1 MSVPSTSSIQVS
13 QLKEIIDK
21 LPEEYRKAMNFGIV
35 VEVGNLNN
43 KLKGQ
48 IYDAK
53 KEELIEKLSTQINF
67 TVSKALLD
75 KKYEIIKKDIIFY
88 KNAYESEAANINK
101 LIEATNKLNRE
112 LYKPLK
118 DIKISIN
125 QHLDEFGKNIENLKI
140 PHDGISKGVDSIKKN
155 QIEND
160 KKKEFEEKKSELD
173 KSMDSYRMKALEFF
187 EDYNKMNKDLTN
199 NINDFLDSFI
209 ELKNNI
215 GNLKEEINK
224 GFGIFENISPQL
236 ENLDDQENIRKL
248 TADLLFPLTEITK
261 LISIAKNKI
270 DDIVGGENKDEN
282 ENENKDE
289 IKDKNNDKNKHKIK
303 LPVEGKEKKEIN
315 DLGNTMIQICTD
327 LKSKAN
333 NISERINEL
342 RMKINL
348 TPVKLPPIELKE
360 PDVKNINNNIEK
372 MIDELEKTK
381 KENENIQDEV
391 LKRTKDFL
399 NQTRLDILFII
410 DCTNSVNLYLEE
422 IKSNFTNMI
431 QNIQTTCPMATIY
444 IGFIGYL
451 DFIDLMLDSKYI
463 DIELTKDIKS
473 IKEQIENL
481 KSHGGG
487 DIAEDIA
494 GAFDMALKK
503 DWQGISRFAILA
515 ADAPCHGVEFHG
527 RANDKNYDNYP
538 EGDPEKRDIKEFVRK
553 FAENNISLFC
563 AKFSDDT
570 DMMFD
575 IFRKEYNKGIKE
587 GAHCE
592 FTTEK
597 CEDLC
602 EIIIQK
608 ATQVYQVNRK
618 EE

>member
-112 LYKPLK
+112 LYTPLK
-118 DIKISIN
+118 DIKISIQ
-125 QHLDEFGKNIENLKI
+125 QHLKEFGKNIENLKI
-140 PHDGISKGVDSIKKN
+140 PHDGISKGVESIKNN

-173 KSMDSYRMKALEFF
+173 KSMDLYKMKAIEFF
-187 EDYNKMNKDLTN
+187 EDYNKMNKDLTE

-248 TADLLFPLTEITK
+248 TADLLFPLDSITK
-261 LISIAKNKI
+261 LISKSQKQI
-270 DDIVGGENKDEN
+270 DDLVKDGNKDENKDEN
-282 ENENKDE
+282 KD
-289 IKDKNNDKNKHKIK
+289 IIK
-303 LPVEGKEKKEIN
+303 LPNKGKEKKEIN

-327 LKSKAN
+327 LKSKAT
-333 NISERINEL
+333 NISEKINEL

-348 TPVKLPPIELKE
+348 NPLEVPPIELKE

-463 DIELTKDIKS
+463 NIELTKDIKS
-473 IKEQIENL
+473 ITEQIENL

-494 GAFDMALKK
+494 GAFDMALNKE
-503 DWQGISRFAILA
+503 WQGISRFAILA

-527 RANDKNYDNYP
+527 RANDKNYDNY
-538 EGDPEKRDIKEFVRK
+538 
-553 FAENNISLFC
+553 
-563 AKFSDDT
+563 
-570 DMMFD
+570 
-575 IFRKEYNKGIKE
+575 
-587 GAHCE
+587 
-592 FTTEK
+592 
-597 CEDLC
+597 
-602 EIIIQK
+602 
-608 ATQVYQVNRK
+608 
-618 EE
+618 

>member
-118 DIKISIN
+118 DIKISIQ
-125 QHLDEFGKNIENLKI
+125 QHLKEFGKNIENLKI
-140 PHDGISKGVDSIKKN
+140 PHDGISKGVESIKNN

-173 KSMDSYRMKALEFF
+173 KSMDLYKMKAIEFF
-187 EDYNKMNKDLTN
+187 EDYNKMNTDLTE

-248 TADLLFPLTEITK
+248 TADLLFPLDSITK
-261 LISIAKNKI
+261 LISKSQKQI
-270 DDIVGGENKDEN
+270 DDLVKDGNKDENKDEN
-282 ENENKDE
+282 KD
-289 IKDKNNDKNKHKIK
+289 IIK
-303 LPVEGKEKKEIN
+303 LPNKKKEKKEIN

-327 LKSKAN
+327 LKSKAT

-348 TPVKLPPIELKE
+348 TPVEVPPIELKE

-463 DIELTKDIKS
+463 NIELTTDIKS
-473 IKEQIENL
+473 ITEQIENL

-494 GAFDMALKK
+494 GAFDMALNKE
-503 DWQGISRFAILA
+503 WQGISRFAILA

-538 EGDPEKRDIKEFVRK
+538 EGDPDKRDIKEFVRK

>member
-1 MSVPSTSSIQVS
+1 
-13 QLKEIIDK
+13 
-21 LPEEYRKAMNFGIV
+21 
-35 VEVGNLNN
+35 
-43 KLKGQ
+43 
-48 IYDAK
+48 
-53 KEELIEKLSTQINF
+53 
-67 TVSKALLD
+67 
-75 KKYEIIKKDIIFY
+75 
-88 KNAYESEAANINK
+88 
-101 LIEATNKLNRE
+101 
-112 LYKPLK
+112 
-118 DIKISIN
+118 
-125 QHLDEFGKNIENLKI
+125 
-140 PHDGISKGVDSIKKN
+140 
-155 QIEND
+155 
-160 KKKEFEEKKSELD
+160 
-173 KSMDSYRMKALEFF
+173 
-187 EDYNKMNKDLTN
+187 
-199 NINDFLDSFI
+199 
-209 ELKNNI
+209 
-215 GNLKEEINK
+215 
-224 GFGIFENISPQL
+224 
-236 ENLDDQENIRKL
+236 
-248 TADLLFPLTEITK
+248 
-261 LISIAKNKI
+261 
-270 DDIVGGENKDEN
+270 
-282 ENENKDE
+282 
-289 IKDKNNDKNKHKIK
+289 
-303 LPVEGKEKKEIN
+303 
-315 DLGNTMIQICTD
+315 MIQICTD

-463 DIELTKDIKS
+463 NIELTKDIKS
-473 IKEQIENL
+473 ITEQIENL
-481 KSHGGG
+481 KSQGGG

-538 EGDPEKRDIKEFVRK
+538 EGDPYKRDIKEFVRK
-553 FAENNISLFC
+553 FAEKNISLFC

>member
-1 MSVPSTSSIQVS
+1 MSVPSTSSIKVS

-140 PHDGISKGVDSIKKN
+140 PHDGISEGVDSIKKN

-187 EDYNKMNKDLTN
+187 EDYDKMNKDLTN

-236 ENLDDQENIRKL
+236 ENLDGQENIRKL
-248 TADLLFPLTEITK
+248 TADLLFPLYKITELMSK
-261 LISIAKNKI
+261 R
-270 DDIVGGENKDEN
+270 
-282 ENENKDE
+282 
-289 IKDKNNDKNKHKIK
+289 
-303 LPVEGKEKKEIN
+303 
-315 DLGNTMIQICTD
+315 QI
-327 LKSKAN
+327 
-333 NISERINEL
+333 
-342 RMKINL
+342 
-348 TPVKLPPIELKE
+348 P
-360 PDVKNINNNIEK
+360 
-372 MIDELEKTK
+372 
-381 KENENIQDEV
+381 
-391 LKRTKDFL
+391 
-399 NQTRLDILFII
+399 
-410 DCTNSVNLYLEE
+410 
-422 IKSNFTNMI
+422 
-431 QNIQTTCPMATIY
+431 
-444 IGFIGYL
+444 
-451 DFIDLMLDSKYI
+451 I
-463 DIELTKDIKS
+463 DIFS
-473 IKEQIENL
+473 N
-481 KSHGGG
+481 
-487 DIAEDIA
+487 
-494 GAFDMALKK
+494 KK
-503 DWQGISRFAILA
+503 
-515 ADAPCHGVEFHG
+515 
-527 RANDKNYDNYP
+527 K
-538 EGDPEKRDIKEFVRK
+538 
-553 FAENNISLFC
+553 
-563 AKFSDDT
+563 
-570 DMMFD
+570 
-575 IFRKEYNKGIKE
+575 
-587 GAHCE
+587 
-592 FTTEK
+592 
-597 CEDLC
+597 
-602 EIIIQK
+602 
-608 ATQVYQVNRK
+608 
-618 EE
+618 

>member
-1 MSVPSTSSIQVS
+1 MSVPSTSSIKVS

-118 DIKISIN
+118 DIKISIH
-125 QHLDEFGKNIENLKI
+125 QHLKEFGKNIENLKI
-140 PHDGISKGVDSIKKN
+140 PHDGISKGVESIKNN

-173 KSMDSYRMKALEFF
+173 KSMDLYKMKAIEFF
-187 EDYNKMNKDLTN
+187 EDYNKMNKDLTE

-224 GFGIFENISPQL
+224 GFKSQK
-236 ENLDDQENIRKL
+236 Q
-248 TADLLFPLTEITK
+248 
-261 LISIAKNKI
+261 I
-270 DDIVGGENKDEN
+270 DDLVKDGNKDENKDEN
-282 ENENKDE
+282 KD
-289 IKDKNNDKNKHKIK
+289 IIK
-303 LPVEGKEKKEIN
+303 LPNKGKEKKEIN

-327 LKSKAN
+327 LKSKAT
-333 NISERINEL
+333 NISEKINEL

-348 TPVKLPPIELKE
+348 NPLEVPPIELKE

-463 DIELTKDIKS
+463 NIELTKDIKS
-473 IKEQIENL
+473 ITEQIENL

-494 GAFDMALKK
+494 GAFYMALKK

>member
-1 MSVPSTSSIQVS
+1 MSSISTSSIKVS

-112 LYKPLK
+112 LYTPLK
-118 DIKISIN
+118 DIKISIQ
-125 QHLDEFGKNIENLKI
+125 QHLKEFGKNIENLKI
-140 PHDGISKGVDSIKKN
+140 PHDGISKGVESIKNN

-173 KSMDSYRMKALEFF
+173 KSMDLYKMKAIEFF
-187 EDYNKMNKDLTN
+187 EDYNKMNKDLTE

-248 TADLLFPLTEITK
+248 TADLLFPLDSITK
-261 LISIAKNKI
+261 LISKSQKQI
-270 DDIVGGENKDEN
+270 DDLVKDGNKDENKDEN
-282 ENENKDE
+282 KD
-289 IKDKNNDKNKHKIK
+289 IIK
-303 LPVEGKEKKEIN
+303 LPNKGKEKKEIN
-315 DLGNTMIQICTD
+315 DLGNTMIQICTE
-327 LKSKAN
+327 LKSKAT

-348 TPVKLPPIELKE
+348 NPLAPIELKE

-463 DIELTKDIKS
+463 NIELTKDIKS
-473 IKEQIENL
+473 ITEQIENL

-494 GAFDMALKK
+494 GAFEMALKK

-538 EGDPEKRDIKEFVRK
+538 EGDPDKRDIKEFVRK

>member
-1 MSVPSTSSIQVS
+1 MSVSSTSSIKVS

-112 LYKPLK
+112 LYTPLK
-118 DIKISIN
+118 DIKISIQ
-125 QHLDEFGKNIENLKI
+125 QHLKEFGKNIENLKI
-140 PHDGISKGVDSIKKN
+140 PHDGISKGVESIKNN

-173 KSMDSYRMKALEFF
+173 KSMDLYKMKAIEFF
-187 EDYNKMNKDLTN
+187 EDYNKMNKDLTE

-248 TADLLFPLTEITK
+248 TADLLFPLDSITK
-261 LISIAKNKI
+261 LISKSQKQI
-270 DDIVGGENKDEN
+270 DDLVKDGNKDENKDEN
-282 ENENKDE
+282 KD
-289 IKDKNNDKNKHKIK
+289 IIK
-303 LPVEGKEKKEIN
+303 LPNKGKEKKEIN

-327 LKSKAN
+327 LKSKAT
-333 NISERINEL
+333 NISEKINEL

-348 TPVKLPPIELKE
+348 NPLEVPPIELKE

-463 DIELTKDIKS
+463 NIELTKDIKS
-473 IKEQIENL
+473 ITEQIENL

-494 GAFDMALKK
+494 GAFEMALKK

>member
-1 MSVPSTSSIQVS
+1 MFVSSTSSIKVS

-118 DIKISIN
+118 DIKISIH
-125 QHLDEFGKNIENLKI
+125 QHLKEFGKNIENLKI
-140 PHDGISKGVDSIKKN
+140 PHDGISKGVESIKNN

-173 KSMDSYRMKALEFF
+173 KSMDLYKMKAIEFF
-187 EDYNKMNKDLTN
+187 EDYNKMNKDLTE

-248 TADLLFPLTEITK
+248 TADLLFPLDSITK
-261 LISIAKNKI
+261 LISKSQKQI
-270 DDIVGGENKDEN
+270 DDLVKDGNKDENKDEN
-282 ENENKDE
+282 KD
-289 IKDKNNDKNKHKIK
+289 IIK
-303 LPVEGKEKKEIN
+303 LPNKGKEKKEIN

-327 LKSKAN
+327 LKSKAT
-333 NISERINEL
+333 NISEKINEL

-348 TPVKLPPIELKE
+348 NPLEVPPIELKE

-463 DIELTKDIKS
+463 NIELTKDIKS
-473 IKEQIENL
+473 ITEQIENL

>member
-118 DIKISIN
+118 DIKISIH
-125 QHLDEFGKNIENLKI
+125 QHLKEFGKNIENLKI
-140 PHDGISKGVDSIKKN
+140 PHDGISKGVESIKNN

-173 KSMDSYRMKALEFF
+173 KSMDLYKMKAIEFF
-187 EDYNKMNKDLTN
+187 EDYNKMNKDLTE

-248 TADLLFPLTEITK
+248 TADLLFPLDSITK
-261 LISIAKNKI
+261 LISKSQKQI
-270 DDIVGGENKDEN
+270 DDLVKDGNKDENKDEN
-282 ENENKDE
+282 KD
-289 IKDKNNDKNKHKIK
+289 IIK
-303 LPVEGKEKKEIN
+303 LPNKGKEKKEIN

-327 LKSKAN
+327 LKSKAT

-348 TPVKLPPIELKE
+348 TPVELPPIELKE

-463 DIELTKDIKS
+463 NIELTKDIKS
-473 IKEQIENL
+473 ITEQIENL

-538 EGDPEKRDIKEFVRK
+538 EGDPEKRDIKKFVRK
-553 FAENNISLFC
+553 FAEKNISLFC

>member
-35 VEVGNLNN
+35 LEVGNLNN

-118 DIKISIN
+118 DIKISIH
-125 QHLDEFGKNIENLKI
+125 QHLKEFGKNIENLKI
-140 PHDGISKGVDSIKKN
+140 PHDGISKGVESIKNN

-173 KSMDSYRMKALEFF
+173 KSMDLYKMKAIEFF
-187 EDYNKMNKDLTN
+187 EDYNKMNKDLTE

-248 TADLLFPLTEITK
+248 TADLLFPLDSITK
-261 LISIAKNKI
+261 LISKSQKQI
-270 DDIVGGENKDEN
+270 DDLVKDGNKDENKDEN
-282 ENENKDE
+282 KD
-289 IKDKNNDKNKHKIK
+289 IIK
-303 LPVEGKEKKEIN
+303 LPNKGKEKKEIN

-327 LKSKAN
+327 LKSKAT
-333 NISERINEL
+333 NISEKINEL

-348 TPVKLPPIELKE
+348 NPLEMPPIELKE

-463 DIELTKDIKS
+463 NIELTKDIKS
-473 IKEQIENL
+473 ITEQIENL

-494 GAFDMALKK
+494 GAFEMALKK
-503 DWQGISRFAILA
+503 EWQGISRFAILA

-538 EGDPEKRDIKEFVRK
+538 EGDPDKRDIKEFVRK